1 MGWSYGMN
9 RTCKTGKKRADVQT
23 VEGEKDGDGG
33 LHRRHLKGV
42 REELRKR
49 ATYGSNWKL
58 LINNVVRKKKKEEN
72 RQWKL
77 KSWSTHP

>member
-33 LHRRHLKGV
+33 LHRRHLKSV

-49 ATYGSNWKL
+49 ASNIWKQL
-58 LINNVVRKKKKEEN
+58 ETVDKQRSEKKEKG
-72 RQWKL
+72 RK
-77 KSWSTHP
+77 